1 MIKDSIN
8 QDLKQALL
16 ARDAAT
22 ALVLRGL
29 KGSILNAEIAAG
41 SRDQGLDDEAVTAL
55 LQKEAKKRQE
65 SADLYMQ
72 GGDSERANA
81 ELVEKK
87 IIEQYLPAQ
96 MSEADI
102 RTLVQ
107 AEVTKLED
115 RSPRAMGQVIA
126 AVKTQTK
133 GAADGSLI
141 ARIVKEE
148 L

>member
-41 SRDQGLDDEAVTAL
+41 NRDQGLDDEAVTAL
-55 LQKEAKKRQE
+55 LRKEAKKRQE

-107 AEVTKLED
+107 AEVAKLED